1 MNCWDSLKKYDV
13 KETKKIKKKKKK
25 ENALMLKVK
34 NMEIS

>member
-25 ENALMLKVK
+25 GECSYVK
-34 NMEIS
+34 S